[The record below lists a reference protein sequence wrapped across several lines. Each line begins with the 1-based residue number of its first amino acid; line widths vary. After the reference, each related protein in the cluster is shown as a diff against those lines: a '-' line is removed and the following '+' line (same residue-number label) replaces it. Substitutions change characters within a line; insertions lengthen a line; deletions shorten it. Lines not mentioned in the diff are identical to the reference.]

1 MKTIL
6 GLVAMAALGY
16 AGDSGREDALRKLE
30 TMKITVDFQDVKLA
44 EAMDYLRDVT
54 GLNLVILPR
63 AAEKGGDLK
72 IRLKVREL
80 SVKSTLKL
88 MLSGKG
94 LAMTWR
100 AGSLVVLPQE
110 DLLDNVV
117 LEMYDIRDKI
127 MKLQDF
133 PGPRMELVTPKTG
146 STQTAGIIVS
156 LEEPPH
162 LIEPEFLVQLVK
174 DNTGGRSWDS
184 PNVSINQA
192 NGMLLISQSPSV
204 HAEIKG
210 LLTRLGQSR

>member
-6 GLVAMAALGY
+6 GLAAMAALGY
-16 AGDSGREDALRKLE
+16 AGDSGREGAVRKLE
-30 TMKITVDFQDVKLA
+30 TMKVTVDFQDVKLG

-63 AAEKGGDLK
+63 AAEKEGDLK

-80 SVKSTLKL
+80 SVKSTLRL
-88 MLSGKG
+88 LLSGKG

-100 AGSLVVLPQE
+100 DGTLVVLPQE
-110 DLLDNVV
+110 DLQDHMV
-117 LEMYDIRDKI
+117 LEMYDVRDKI

-133 PGPRMELVTPKTG
+133 PGPRMELVSPKTG
-146 STQTAGIIVS
+146 SMQMSGVTIT
-156 LEEPPH
+156 LEDPPH
-162 LIEPEFLVQLVK
+162 LIEPDFLVQLVK
-174 DNTGGRSWDS
+174 DNTGGRSWD
-184 PNVSINQA
+184 NANASITQA
-192 NGMLLISQSPSV
+192 NGMLVISQSPSV